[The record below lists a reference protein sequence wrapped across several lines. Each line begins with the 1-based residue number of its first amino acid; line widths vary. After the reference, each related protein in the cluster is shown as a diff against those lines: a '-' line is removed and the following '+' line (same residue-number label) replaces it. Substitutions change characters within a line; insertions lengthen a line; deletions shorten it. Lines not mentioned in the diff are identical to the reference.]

1 MKEQGHTEEEEER
14 EGKRWPGGAG
24 GAARGGDSATQLGL
38 WASFPP
44 GTCLC
49 LSHPL
54 ACELLQAQKVSSL
67 SRVQL
72 FVTLRTVAYRLLH
85 PWDFPGKSTGVGCHF
100 LLQGILPTQGL
111 NPGLLHCKQIAYPLS
126 HQGSPRSC
134 LTFLSPNPIASWG
147 GRAEGGGEHESEEPP
162 LGAKPLTGTAHL
174 PRDTSCRRR
183 VSLEL
188 PGWTWLP
195 ATTGVTSRCS
205 PDSPSN

>member
-100 LLQGILPTQGL
+100 LLQVVKHPPANTGRCKR
-111 NPGLLHCKQIAYPLS
+111 PGLIPGSGGFSWKKAWQPVPVSSPGRS
-126 HQGSPRSC
+126 HTQRSLAGYSP
-134 LTFLSPNPIASWG
+134 
-147 GRAEGGGEHESEEPP
+147 
-162 LGAKPLTGTAHL
+162 
-174 PRDTSCRRR
+174 
-183 VSLEL
+183 
-188 PGWTWLP
+188 
-195 ATTGVTSRCS
+195 
-205 PDSPSN
+205 